1 MGDQPHQN
9 RTARGSSQARIQANG
24 SLSQEIG
31 HWISGKTRYDNHV
44 RFTADS
50 ERPVWVS
57 VRLGYRTEEVL
68 VDGEMQFDLNF
79 GPTEYDLVEFRARD
93 EVYLDNICVYNFV
106 QDGQVYD
113 LDGNALSC
121 LDGLRTLNRLFGE

>member
-1 MGDQPHQN
+1 M
-9 RTARGSSQARIQANG
+9 TIM
-24 SLSQEIG
+24 
-31 HWISGKTRYDNHV
+31 Y
-44 RFTADS
+44 
-50 ERPVWVS
+50 
-57 VRLGYRTEEVL
+57 GYRTEEVL
-68 VDGEMQFDLNF
+68 VDGEMHFDLNF
-79 GPTEYDLVEFRARD
+79 GPSEYDLVEFRARD